1 MSQITTLLFD
11 LDGTLIDTAPDMAYA
26 LNQLLQE
33 QGKTPLPYETIRPMV
48 SHGGAALTRLGFG
61 EQPLEAEFEALR
73 LRFLQIYKQNIARE
87 SRLFDG
93 FAELLQQAEEKGLTW
108 GVVTNKPSWLSEPL
122 MKQLKLHRR
131 CASLVSGDT
140 TKERKPHPE
149 PLFHACKEIGVKPE
163 QCLYVG
169 DAQRDIEAG
178 NRAGML
184 TLAALFGYLGA
195 EDQASDWNADG
206 LINHPSE
213 IWQWL

>member
-1 MSQITTLLFD
+1 
-11 LDGTLIDTAPDMAYA
+11 
-26 LNQLLQE
+26 
-33 QGKTPLPYETIRPMV
+33 
-48 SHGGAALTRLGFG
+48 
-61 EQPLEAEFEALR
+61 
-73 LRFLQIYKQNIARE
+73 
-87 SRLFDG
+87 
-93 FAELLQQAEEKGLTW
+93 
-108 GVVTNKPSWLSEPL
+108 

-178 NRAGML
+178 NRAGMR